1 MKLLILSFVFLFP
14 SIGVSAEFNAEYP
27 GELSRGGFEYDDFNT
42 YGSSI
47 PSNMDIVIAEK
58 GRSSQN
64 SVSDF
69 GGVLY
74 QPGSQYKPEEMTVI
88 GMNRDTALSMSGTF
102 IEGQVENDDPC
113 SKRHNVGD
121 VSNRWCHAYF
131 SGLAHSILK
140 ENGYNEYVA
149 HAGGLLVF
157 MLKELGDVNYDW
169 SDINTAP
176 IGGQINETT
185 SSYVTLMMDG
195 SFHLYFSKKFRL

>member
-1 MKLLILSFVFLFP
+1 MKVLTLIFALLIP
-14 SIGVSAEFNAEYP
+14 SIGVSAEFNSESP
-27 GELSRGGFEYDDFNT
+27 GGLYKGDFEYDDSNG
-42 YGSSI
+42 YGSSV
-47 PSNMDIVIAEK
+47 PNNTDIVIAEK
-58 GRSSQN
+58 DRSSRN

-74 QPGSQYKPEEMTVI
+74 QPSSYYKAEEMTVI

-113 SKRHNVGD
+113 SNRHNVGD

-131 SGLAHSILK
+131 SQLAHSVLK

-169 SDINTAP
+169 SDINTAA
-176 IGGQINETT
+176 NWRT
-185 SSYVTLMMDG
+185 D
-195 SFHLYFSKKFRL
+195 